1 MDKVLIAMSGGV
13 DSSVA
18 AFLMK
23 EQGCECIG
31 ATMKLFHNEDIGV
44 SRTKTCCSLEDVED
58 ARLVALH
65 LGIPYYVFNFSDD
78 FKGQV
83 IDRFISSYERGAT
96 PNPCI
101 DCNRYLK
108 FERLYERARILG
120 CDAIVTGHY
129 ARIEQENGRWLLKKS
144 LNESKDQSYVLY
156 SLTQDQLAHTRLPLG
171 AMHKSETRR
180 IAEEQGFY
188 NADKP
193 DSQDICFVPDGDYAG
208 FIARYTGR
216 DCPAGDFVDES
227 GRVLGRHKGIVHYTV
242 GQRKGLGIAADAPLY
257 VKRIDAAPR
266 FGMNEVNAAASQV
279 VMLVVPELS
288 AAQPLVRSV
297 GSAMSMRY
305 YYGIDTGLKGEKQD
319 AANDELIDTVCRGTS
334 LQCSYDFFNVESRE
348 SSRADYY
355 SIYGGLFYL
364 GVLLCVV
371 FVCATV
377 LIIYYKQV
385 CEGYEDQA
393 RFDIM
398 QKIGM
403 TRREIR
409 RSVNSQLLTVFFLPL
424 LGAGLHLAFAF
435 PMLRRLLMLFELQN
449 VALFAWASVVTFAVF
464 AVFYSIVYRV
474 TSAAYYSIVS
484 NQK

>member
-44 SRTKTCCSLEDVED
+44 SRMKTCCSLEDVED

-144 LNESKDQSYVLY
+144 LDESKDQSYVLY

-257 VKRIDAAPR
+257 VKRIDAAENRVVLSGNDALFSRELMANDFNWIAYDVPPR
-266 FGMNEVNAAASQV
+266 ELRATARVRYHQREQAATV
-279 VMLVVPELS
+279 TVLEDGHV
-288 AAQPLVRSV
+288 PLVF
-297 GSAMSMRY
+297 
-305 YYGIDTGLKGEKQD
+305 
-319 AANDELIDTVCRGTS
+319 DEPQRAITPGQAVVLYDGDTVLGGGTI
-334 LQCSYDFFNVESRE
+334 L
-348 SSRADYY
+348 
-355 SIYGGLFYL
+355 
-364 GVLLCVV
+364 
-371 FVCATV
+371 
-377 LIIYYKQV
+377 
-385 CEGYEDQA
+385 
-393 RFDIM
+393 
-398 QKIGM
+398 
-403 TRREIR
+403 
-409 RSVNSQLLTVFFLPL
+409 
-424 LGAGLHLAFAF
+424 
-435 PMLRRLLMLFELQN
+435 
-449 VALFAWASVVTFAVF
+449 
-464 AVFYSIVYRV
+464 
-474 TSAAYYSIVS
+474 
-484 NQK
+484 

>member
-23 EQGCECIG
+23 EQGCQCIG

-44 SRTKTCCSLEDVED
+44 KRTKTCCSLEDVED
-58 ARLVALH
+58 ARSVAFR

-83 IDRFISSYERGAT
+83 IDRFIAAYERGTT

-144 LNESKDQSYVLY
+144 LDESKDQSYVLY
-156 SLTQDQLAHTRLPLG
+156 SLTQEQLAHTRLPLG

-193 DSQDICFVPDGDYAG
+193 DSQDICFVPNGDYAG
-208 FIARYTGR
+208 FISRFTGH
-216 DCPAGDFVDES
+216 DCPAGDFVDEE
-227 GRVLGRHKGIVHYTV
+227 GHVLGRHKGIVHYTV

-257 VKRIDAAPR
+257 VKQIDAASNR
-266 FGMNEVNAAASQV
+266 VVLSGNES
-279 VMLVVPELS
+279 LFSREL
-288 AAQPLVRSV
+288 
-297 GSAMSMRY
+297 
-305 YYGIDTGLKGEKQD
+305 T
-319 AANDELIDTVCRGTS
+319 ANDFNWIAYDVPPRELRASARVRYHQREQAATVTVLGDGRVHLVFDEPQRAITPGQAVVLYDGDTVLGGGTI
-334 LQCSYDFFNVESRE
+334 L
-348 SSRADYY
+348 
-355 SIYGGLFYL
+355 
-364 GVLLCVV
+364 
-371 FVCATV
+371 
-377 LIIYYKQV
+377 
-385 CEGYEDQA
+385 
-393 RFDIM
+393 
-398 QKIGM
+398 
-403 TRREIR
+403 
-409 RSVNSQLLTVFFLPL
+409 
-424 LGAGLHLAFAF
+424 
-435 PMLRRLLMLFELQN
+435 
-449 VALFAWASVVTFAVF
+449 
-464 AVFYSIVYRV
+464 
-474 TSAAYYSIVS
+474 
-484 NQK
+484 

>member
-23 EQGCECIG
+23 EQGCQCIG

-44 SRTKTCCSLEDVED
+44 KRTKTCCSLEDVED
-58 ARLVALH
+58 ARSVAFR

-83 IDRFISSYERGAT
+83 IDRFIAAYERGAT

-144 LNESKDQSYVLY
+144 LDESKDQSYVLY
-156 SLTQDQLAHTRLPLG
+156 SLTQEQLAHTRLPLG

-208 FIARYTGR
+208 FIARFTGH
-216 DCPAGDFVDES
+216 D
-227 GRVLGRHKGIVHYTV
+227 TV

-257 VKRIDAAPR
+257 VKQIDAAFNR
-266 FGMNEVNAAASQV
+266 VVLSGNES
-279 VMLVVPELS
+279 LFSREL
-288 AAQPLVRSV
+288 
-297 GSAMSMRY
+297 
-305 YYGIDTGLKGEKQD
+305 T
-319 AANDELIDTVCRGTS
+319 ANDFNWIAYDVPPRELRASARVRYHQREQAATVTVLGDGRVHLVFDEPQRAITPGQAIVLYDGDTVLGGGTI
-334 LQCSYDFFNVESRE
+334 L
-348 SSRADYY
+348 
-355 SIYGGLFYL
+355 
-364 GVLLCVV
+364 
-371 FVCATV
+371 
-377 LIIYYKQV
+377 
-385 CEGYEDQA
+385 
-393 RFDIM
+393 
-398 QKIGM
+398 
-403 TRREIR
+403 
-409 RSVNSQLLTVFFLPL
+409 
-424 LGAGLHLAFAF
+424 
-435 PMLRRLLMLFELQN
+435 
-449 VALFAWASVVTFAVF
+449 
-464 AVFYSIVYRV
+464 
-474 TSAAYYSIVS
+474 
-484 NQK
+484 

>member
-23 EQGCECIG
+23 EQGCQCIG

-44 SRTKTCCSLEDVED
+44 KRTKTCCSLEDVED
-58 ARLVALH
+58 ARSAAFR

-83 IDRFISSYERGAT
+83 IDRFIAAYERGAT

-144 LNESKDQSYVLY
+144 LDESKDQSYVLY
-156 SLTQDQLAHTRLPLG
+156 SLTQEQLAHTRLPLG

-208 FIARYTGR
+208 FIARFTGH
-216 DCPAGDFVDES
+216 DCPAGDFVDEE
-227 GRVLGRHKGIVHYTV
+227 GHVLGRHKGIVHYTV

-257 VKRIDAAPR
+257 VKQIDAAFNR
-266 FGMNEVNAAASQV
+266 VVLSGNES
-279 VMLVVPELS
+279 LFSREL
-288 AAQPLVRSV
+288 
-297 GSAMSMRY
+297 
-305 YYGIDTGLKGEKQD
+305 T
-319 AANDELIDTVCRGTS
+319 ANDFNWIAYDVPPRELRASARVRYH
-334 LQCSYDFFNVESRE
+334 QRE
-348 SSRADYY
+348 QA
-355 SIYGGLFYL
+355 
-364 GVLLCVV
+364 
-371 FVCATV
+371 ATV
-377 LIIYYKQV
+377 TVLGDAVWWIY
-385 CEGYEDQA
+385 
-393 RFDIM
+393 
-398 QKIGM
+398 
-403 TRREIR
+403 
-409 RSVNSQLLTVFFLPL
+409 
-424 LGAGLHLAFAF
+424 
-435 PMLRRLLMLFELQN
+435 
-449 VALFAWASVVTFAVF
+449 
-464 AVFYSIVYRV
+464 
-474 TSAAYYSIVS
+474 
-484 NQK
+484 

>member
-23 EQGCECIG
+23 EQGCQCIG

-44 SRTKTCCSLEDVED
+44 KRTKTCCSLEDVED
-58 ARLVALH
+58 ARSVAFR

-83 IDRFISSYERGAT
+83 IDRFIAAYERGAT

-144 LNESKDQSYVLY
+144 LDESKDQSYVLY
-156 SLTQDQLAHTRLPLG
+156 SLTQEQLAHTRLPLG

-208 FIARYTGR
+208 FIARFTGH
-216 DCPAGDFVDES
+216 DCPAGDFVDED
-227 GRVLGRHKGIVHYTV
+227 GHVLGRHKGIVHYTV

-257 VKRIDAAPR
+257 VKQIDAASNR
-266 FGMNEVNAAASQV
+266 VALSGNES
-279 VMLVVPELS
+279 LFSREL
-288 AAQPLVRSV
+288 
-297 GSAMSMRY
+297 
-305 YYGIDTGLKGEKQD
+305 T
-319 AANDELIDTVCRGTS
+319 ANDFNWIAYDVPPRELCATARVRYHQREQAATVTVLGDGRVHLVFDEPQRAITPGQAIVLYDGDTVLGGGTI
-334 LQCSYDFFNVESRE
+334 L
-348 SSRADYY
+348 
-355 SIYGGLFYL
+355 
-364 GVLLCVV
+364 
-371 FVCATV
+371 
-377 LIIYYKQV
+377 
-385 CEGYEDQA
+385 
-393 RFDIM
+393 
-398 QKIGM
+398 
-403 TRREIR
+403 
-409 RSVNSQLLTVFFLPL
+409 
-424 LGAGLHLAFAF
+424 
-435 PMLRRLLMLFELQN
+435 
-449 VALFAWASVVTFAVF
+449 
-464 AVFYSIVYRV
+464 
-474 TSAAYYSIVS
+474 
-484 NQK
+484 

>member
-23 EQGCECIG
+23 EQGCQCIG

-44 SRTKTCCSLEDVED
+44 KRTKTCCSLEDVED
-58 ARLVALH
+58 ARSVAFR

-144 LNESKDQSYVLY
+144 LDESKDQSYVLY
-156 SLTQDQLAHTRLPLG
+156 SLTQEQLAHTRLPLG

-208 FIARYTGR
+208 FIARFTGH
-216 DCPAGDFVDES
+216 DCSAGDFVDEE
-227 GRVLGRHKGIVHYTV
+227 GHVLGRHKGIVHYTV

-257 VKRIDAAPR
+257 VKQIDAASNR
-266 FGMNEVNAAASQV
+266 VVLSGNES
-279 VMLVVPELS
+279 LFSREL
-288 AAQPLVRSV
+288 
-297 GSAMSMRY
+297 
-305 YYGIDTGLKGEKQD
+305 T
-319 AANDELIDTVCRGTS
+319 ANDFNWIAYDVPPRELRASARVRYHQREQAATVTVLGDGRVHLVFDEPQRAITPGQAVVLYDGDTVLGGGTI
-334 LQCSYDFFNVESRE
+334 L
-348 SSRADYY
+348 
-355 SIYGGLFYL
+355 
-364 GVLLCVV
+364 
-371 FVCATV
+371 
-377 LIIYYKQV
+377 
-385 CEGYEDQA
+385 
-393 RFDIM
+393 
-398 QKIGM
+398 
-403 TRREIR
+403 
-409 RSVNSQLLTVFFLPL
+409 
-424 LGAGLHLAFAF
+424 
-435 PMLRRLLMLFELQN
+435 
-449 VALFAWASVVTFAVF
+449 
-464 AVFYSIVYRV
+464 
-474 TSAAYYSIVS
+474 
-484 NQK
+484 